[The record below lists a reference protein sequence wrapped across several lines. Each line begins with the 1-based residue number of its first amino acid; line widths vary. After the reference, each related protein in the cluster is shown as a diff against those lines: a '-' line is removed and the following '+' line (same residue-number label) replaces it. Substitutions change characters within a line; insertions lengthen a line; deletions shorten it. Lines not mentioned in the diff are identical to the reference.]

1 VIQNAIKQNEKW
13 IFGLKWT
20 NGIILTQI
28 DFVDKMEKWNEK
40 KETQYFLIQESDK
53 SMGLRIITRNDS

>member
-1 VIQNAIKQNEKW
+1 
-13 IFGLKWT
+13 
-20 NGIILTQI
+20 
-28 DFVDKMEKWNEK
+28 MEKWNEK